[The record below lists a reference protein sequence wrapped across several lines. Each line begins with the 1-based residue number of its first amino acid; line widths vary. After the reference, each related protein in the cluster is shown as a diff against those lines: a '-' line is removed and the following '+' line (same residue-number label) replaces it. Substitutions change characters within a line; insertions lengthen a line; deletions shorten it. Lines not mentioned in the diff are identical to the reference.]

1 MTQKEAIEKA
11 LQILGGR
18 ASLKEIYPLAFQY
31 GDFSGS
37 KDKEATIRNYLQ
49 TSPKM
54 FRHSPGMPTGWYE
67 LISYQDEIAKF
78 KQEIV
83 KRDEEIS
90 SLKRKVEL
98 LEKRPTV
105 EDFIRKLVKATKSL
119 FKIYRSHADY
129 IRQALEVLG
138 FTKDAE
144 ELASWIEHKENRL
157 ADAVEK
163 MAEKPAVQVDIKD
176 GAHAQISE
184 QSIVNQHAPG
194 KSISSNEY

>member
-1 MTQKEAIEKA
+1 MTIKEACIKVLTE
-11 LQILGGR
+11 LGGR
-18 ASLKEIYPLAFQY
+18 APLKIICMKVQETVTLK
-31 GDFSGS
+31 G
-37 KDKEATIRNYLQ
+37 ATPYNSIC
-49 TSPKM
+49 T
-54 FRHSPGMPTGWYE
+54 E
-67 LISYQDEIAKF
+67 LITHPNDFRRTPGKKGLWELTSYQEEMAELKQTIKEKNDEISF
-78 KQEIV
+78 L
-83 KRDEEIS
+83 IS
-90 SLKRKVEL
+90 KIEM

-105 EDFIRKLVKATKSL
+105 EEFIRKLVKATKSL
-119 FKIYRSHADY
+119 FKIHRAHADY

-144 ELASWIEHKENRL
+144 ELASWIEHQENRL

-184 QSIVNQHAPG
+184 QSIVNQHAPE

>member
-1 MTQKEAIEKA
+1 
-11 LQILGGR
+11 
-18 ASLKEIYPLAFQY
+18 
-31 GDFSGS
+31 
-37 KDKEATIRNYLQ
+37 
-49 TSPKM
+49 
-54 FRHSPGMPTGWYE
+54 
-67 LISYQDEIAKF
+67 
-78 KQEIV
+78 
-83 KRDEEIS
+83 
-90 SLKRKVEL
+90 VEL

-105 EDFIRKLVKATKSL
+105 EEFIRKLVKATKSL
-119 FKIYRSHADY
+119 FKIHRDHADY

-163 MAEKPAVQVDIKD
+163 MAEKPAVQVDIKA

-184 QSIVNQHAPG
+184 QSIVNQHAPE

>member
-1 MTQKEAIEKA
+1 MTQKEALEQA
-11 LQILGGR
+11 LKELGGR
-18 ASLKEIYPLAFQY
+18 AHLQDIYPIALKY
-31 GDFSGS
+31 ITHKEGS
-37 KDKEATIRNYLQ
+37 KIYDSLRGCIHDKRR
-49 TSPKM
+49 

-67 LISYQDEIAKF
+67 LISYQDEIAKY

-105 EDFIRKLVKATKSL
+105 EEFIRKLVKASKSL
-119 FKIYRSHADY
+119 FKIHRDHADY

-157 ADAVEK
+157 ASTNMHLKKV
-163 MAEKPAVQVDIKD
+163 
-176 GAHAQISE
+176 
-184 QSIVNQHAPG
+184 
-194 KSISSNEY
+194 